1 VIADGKIVDID
12 KSGEIES
19 KGTVNIALNEKEL
32 QERFDKFIVQNC
44 TPYAPADSSDRMK
57 TALYQF
63 FNKKLKYAKYDP
75 KAQAVIL
82 GEENA
87 QAFIDVINL
96 AKERYKKEIVQKLTE
111 KRELTETP
119 AWEIPIVISYNS
131 RYKQENQ
138 PLSVMKPFYTA
149 KQSEPERMFIEFLN
163 KSKKVRWWYKNG
175 EGEIKYFAVLRAD
188 DQAFYP
194 DFIIQFTD
202 GQIGIFDTKSGRTA
216 ETGDAAPRAEAL
228 QKFIKKQVKTGRKLW
243 GGIAIYVNGTWR
255 YSDKEKYSYK
265 PDDLADWKVL
275 DF

>member
-163 KSKKVRWWYKNG
+163 KSKKVRWWYK
-175 EGEIKYFAVLRAD
+175 KR
-188 DQAFYP
+188 
-194 DFIIQFTD
+194 
-202 GQIGIFDTKSGRTA
+202 GR
-216 ETGDAAPRAEAL
+216 G
-228 QKFIKKQVKTGRKLW
+228 K
-243 GGIAIYVNGTWR
+243 
-255 YSDKEKYSYK
+255 
-265 PDDLADWKVL
+265 
-275 DF
+275 